1 VEQAAALGLIEGVA
15 EASNYI
21 FRVFAGI
28 LTDRLGRRKPLVL
41 LGYGLSSVAKAF
53 LAVVNSVSQAFAIRV
68 VDRAGR
74 PSSH

>member
-1 VEQAAALGLIEGVA
+1 MEQAAALGLIEGVA
-15 EASNYI
+15 ETSNYI

-41 LGYGLSSVAKAF
+41 LGYGLSSVAKPF
-53 LAVVNSVSQAFAIRV
+53 FAVTNSVSQAFAIRV